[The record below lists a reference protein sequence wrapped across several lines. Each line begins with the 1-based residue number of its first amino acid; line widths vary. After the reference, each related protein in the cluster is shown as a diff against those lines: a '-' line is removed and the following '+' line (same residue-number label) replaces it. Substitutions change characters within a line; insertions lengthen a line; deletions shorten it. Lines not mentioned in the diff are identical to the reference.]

1 MWIHL
6 VPLWCQQMS
15 IAMCDQSIQWG
26 LCFLEHSGTKNHVE
40 YKKNS
45 LGSSKM
51 FRVCFQE
58 DSRFGPWY
66 LHGKKKPS
74 SSVMNAPIKQS
85 PRIKTRPHI
94 IEINYSIFSPI
105 RKSSICSKPSFIKC
119 LSSCLAGRFC
129 FPFGD
134 CCPCF
139 RSQPSSYII
148 YIYIIIYNIIIIYIY
163 SIYIYTQHP
172 SASNKGPK
180 TSPGQWST
188 GLFGVP
194 SGNLT

>member
-1 MWIHL
+1 MRGLAPCGSIWFLFDVSKCPSPCVTRAYSGVCVFWNIL
-6 VPLWCQQMS
+6 EQRTMSNIKKTLW
-15 IAMCDQSIQWG
+15 G
-26 LCFLEHSGTKNHVE
+26 VRRCFAFVFRRIPDSVLGTFTE
-40 YKKNS
+40 
-45 LGSSKM
+45 
-51 FRVCFQE
+51 
-58 DSRFGPWY
+58 
-66 LHGKKKPS
+66 KKPS

-139 RSQPSSYII
+139 RSQPSSYIYNI
-148 YIYIIIYNIIIIYIY
+148 YI
-163 SIYIYTQHP
+163 
-172 SASNKGPK
+172 
-180 TSPGQWST
+180 
-188 GLFGVP
+188 
-194 SGNLT
+194 

>member
-1 MWIHL
+1 
-6 VPLWCQQMS
+6 
-15 IAMCDQSIQWG
+15 MCDQSIQWG

-40 YKKNS
+40 YKKKLFGEFEDVSRLFSGGFPIRS
-45 LGSSKM
+45 L
-51 FRVCFQE
+51 VP
-58 DSRFGPWY
+58 SRK
-66 LHGKKKPS
+66 KKKPS

-139 RSQPSSYII
+139 RSQPSSYIYNI
-148 YIYIIIYNIIIIYIY
+148 YIYNNI
-163 SIYIYTQHP
+163 
-172 SASNKGPK
+172 
-180 TSPGQWST
+180 
-188 GLFGVP
+188 
-194 SGNLT
+194 